1 MNEIIWMNLNVI
13 ELLTVLQLTTI
24 WNSSYGNTIKQ
35 QAIERLIKLN
45 KIGFLYSTL
54 EKSAH
59 HFVFSLRAH

>member
-35 QAIERLIKLN
+35 QAIERLIK
-45 KIGFLYSTL
+45 
-54 EKSAH
+54 
-59 HFVFSLRAH
+59 